1 MNNNYYSFLLRL
13 WKSEQKEN
21 TVTWRAS
28 LESTGHIE
36 RIIFA
41 DISKL
46 VEYINHLAS
55 EPNQS
60 NEVNGPRDL
69 NTNYEENHEN

>member
-1 MNNNYYSFLLRL
+1 MKNKYYSFLLRL

-28 LESTGHIE
+28 LESTDPTE

-41 DISKL
+41 DIDEL
-46 VEYINHLAS
+46 VEYINQLTFGDI
-55 EPNQS
+55 PS
-60 NEVNGPRDL
+60 NEA
-69 NTNYEENHEN
+69 YENK